1 MQVQPLIKTLVA
13 AGYNSQPDGESE
25 NEQSGNDSDSDDFED
40 DAFEDEALR
49 QAGSPV
55 AIRGKIL
62 KFLQTTDVKITEFQS
77 ILGVNSNSYGK
88 FVNGKY
94 KNPWSAAENQTYRAA
109 ARFFLREKKLGSKAM
124 GVMRKIKKEPKTGK
138 SSKHSV
144 VDMPDISGVV
154 TDGFTYL
161 TPEETRRQLRALL
174 KLYQTSNAALAKL
187 ADAPYQS
194 FNLFLK
200 ATGEFGGEK
209 NQVYH
214 RAAQLVEKFR
224 IARGQPKSQKRL
236 GIEAELKAG
245 RTNFDG
251 SPFLGVDPH
260 SKVLCMEGT
269 RPVMARDA
277 LGRRTVRF
285 VDAPSRFGF

>member
-1 MQVQPLIKTLVA
+1 MQFQPLD
-13 AGYNSQPDGESE
+13 AGYSQPDGGSE
-25 NEQSGNDSDSDDFED
+25 NEQPGNESDYDNSED
-40 DAFEDEALR
+40 DAFEEEALR
-49 QAGSPV
+49 RAGSPV

-62 KFLQTTDVKITEFQS
+62 KFLQTTDVKIGEFQN
-77 ILGVNSNSYGK
+77 ILGVNSNSYNR
-88 FVNGKY
+88 FVNSKY

-124 GVMRKIKKEPKTGK
+124 GVMRKIKKDPNTGK
-138 SSKHSV
+138 SSKLSALE
-144 VDMPDISGVV
+144 MPNISGVL

-161 TPEETRRQLRALL
+161 TPEETRRQLRVLL

-187 ADAPYQS
+187 ANVPYQS

-200 ATGEFGGEK
+200 ATGEFGGGK

-214 RAAQLVEKFR
+214 PAAQLVEKIR

-236 GIEAELKAG
+236 GIEAEIRAG

-251 SPFLGVDPH
+251 SPFLGMDPN
-260 SKVLCMEGT
+260 SKVLCMKGT
-269 RPVMARDA
+269 CPVMARDS

-285 VDAPSRFGF
+285 VDVPSAC